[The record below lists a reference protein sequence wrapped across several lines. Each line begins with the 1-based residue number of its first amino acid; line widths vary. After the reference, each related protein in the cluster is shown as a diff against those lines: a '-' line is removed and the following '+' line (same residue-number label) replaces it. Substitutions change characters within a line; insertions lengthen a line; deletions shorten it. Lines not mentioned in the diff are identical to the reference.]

1 MPRKTNR
8 NPGVSKRGDKWQAR
22 AFHDGTE
29 KTKTFSTQDEA
40 IRWKREQE
48 RAMERGEWIDPAL
61 SSITF
66 AEWSK
71 HWMAAKTDISASTK
85 RGYMT
90 RLNIQLLPVFGKSK
104 LTSITHNQIGQWIA
118 RELESGSG
126 AVVIKRS
133 HGVLRQILNAAV
145 LDGRLNRNPAIGV
158 PLPRTKAREKK
169 ALGLEQLRALADEV
183 TGYKTLIL
191 FAGTTGLRWGE
202 IAALQCK
209 DISILN
215 RTVIV
220 DKAISTGERGEK
232 IIGPTK
238 THQSRTVPFTKDLIA
253 EISQLIESKSAESPL
268 FQMQGSGVL
277 DYNNF
282 MSRVFRPAVARTG
295 LTEVGFHTL
304 RHTAASLLISNG
316 APITAVAGILGHA
329 STHMTLNVYG
339 HLYEDDA
346 NKYMDRLG
354 DSLFNSGTDKER
366 TNVFPVTLK
375 ESV

>member
-1 MPRKTNR
+1 M
-8 NPGVSKRGDKWQAR
+8 
-22 AFHDGTE
+22 
-29 KTKTFSTQDEA
+29 
-40 IRWKREQE
+40 
-48 RAMERGEWIDPAL
+48 
-61 SSITF
+61 
-66 AEWSK
+66 
-71 HWMAAKTDISASTK
+71 
-85 RGYMT
+85 
-90 RLNIQLLPVFGKSK
+90 
-104 LTSITHNQIGQWIA
+104 
-118 RELESGSG
+118 
-126 AVVIKRS
+126 
-133 HGVLRQILNAAV
+133 LRQILNAAV

-158 PLPRTKAREKK
+158 PLPRTKAKEKK
-169 ALGLEQLRALADEV
+169 ALDLQQLKLLANEV
-183 TGYKTLIL
+183 TGYNTLIL

-209 DISILN
+209 DVSILN

-232 IIGPTK
+232 IVGPTK
-238 THQSRTVPFTKDLIA
+238 THQSRTVPFPKDLLP
-253 EISQLIESKSAESPL
+253 EISQLIESKSADSPL
-268 FQMQGSGVL
+268 FQMQGSGIL

-282 MSRVFRPAVARTG
+282 MSRVFRPAVERTG

-329 STHMTLNVYG
+329 STQMTLNVYG

-366 TNVFPVTLK
+366 TNVFPVTLR